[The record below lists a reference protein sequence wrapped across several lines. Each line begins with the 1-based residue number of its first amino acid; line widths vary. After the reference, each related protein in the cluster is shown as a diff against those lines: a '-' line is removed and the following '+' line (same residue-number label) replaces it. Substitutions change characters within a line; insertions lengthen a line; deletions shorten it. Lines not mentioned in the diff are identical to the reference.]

1 MKRANDEIREYAKKS
16 GVYLWEVAA
25 KYGITDTHFSRRL
38 RFEFSPEEQKKAFSN
53 LLQATP
59 CYRQPAHI
67 ATPESLDLRLFF
79 GYSG

>member
-38 RFEFSPEEQKKAFSN
+38 RFEFSPEEQKKA
-53 LLQATP
+53 LQ
-59 CYRQPAHI
+59 YIDEI
-67 ATPESLDLRLFF
+67 AKER
-79 GYSG
+79 G